1 MSKWQWP
8 GDSYVHVGEHRDH
21 DTMTK
26 KVKSKRIWARR
37 GGRENEAFAGSFAH
51 EIVTWSLGTGEE
63 KCIVGRAVVME
74 TRSQVCLMRRK
85 TPQN

>member
-21 DTMTK
+21 DTVTK

-37 GGRENEAFAGSFAH
+37 GGRENEAFAGGFAH
-51 EIVTWSLGTGEE
+51 ELLPGPWELE
-63 KCIVGRAVVME
+63 KRNALLDV
-74 TRSQVCLMRRK
+74 QW
-85 TPQN
+85 